1 MPTLK
6 IDDVEVTVEPGTRVI
21 EAADRL
27 GIDIPRF
34 CYHPGLSVAANC
46 RMCLVETN
54 RSPKLVPSCY
64 ETCCDGL
71 EVKTRTDKVLE
82 ARRAVL
88 EYILLNHPVDC
99 PICDQAGECDLQD
112 LYFAHDHKPSRH
124 EFRKLHKAKARILGP
139 QIVYDGERCINCTRC
154 IRVCEEVAKA
164 PQLQQVQRGARTYI
178 DVFPGMELD
187 HPYSMCTA
195 DVCPVGALTTRDF
208 RFKCRAWFTHGTQS
222 VCAECSRGCAIRID
236 TYRNEVQRVVPRENP
251 AVNQFWA
258 CDAGRLSY
266 HAYASGRLEAPR
278 VLGRASQPDAALDA
292 LARSLSALPS
302 EARVLVVLSPSMT
315 IEDVW
320 AAVPL
325 FHGRPG
331 IVRFAIGGRAAG
343 FQDDVLIRADKAP
356 NRAGLTLALNALG
369 VAPVPLEAALAG
381 SPTGL
386 VVFGDD
392 HEVTDALAATMGR
405 TQVSVAFVARDG
417 ALAQASSV
425 ALPTLSPFELDGS
438 WVNEFGVLQRVRSAV
453 TPPGDARS
461 VPAWVGAL
469 GVLLG
474 DVTPPATPVAAFAQA
489 AQAIPALAGLAFE
502 GIGPHGITLK

>member
-6 IDDVEVTVEPGTRVI
+6 IDEVEVTVEPGTRVI

-124 EFRKLHKAKARILGP
+124 EFRKHHKPKARILGP

-164 PQLQQVQRGARTYI
+164 PQLQQVQRGERTYI

-222 VCAECSRGCAIRID
+222 VCAECSRGCSVRVDA
-236 TYRNEVQRVVPRENP
+236 YRNAVQRVVPRANP
-251 AVNQFWA
+251 GVNQFWA
-258 CDAGRLSY
+258 CDAGRLAY
-266 HAYASGRLEAPR
+266 HAYEEGRLESAR
-278 VLGRASQPDAALDA
+278 VLGRAASPAEALDA
-292 LARSLSALPS
+292 LSRGLAALPA
-302 EARVLVVLSPSMT
+302 EARVLVVLSPTMT
-315 IEDVW
+315 LEDAW
-320 AAVPL
+320 AAVSL
-325 FHGRPG
+325 FRRRPG
-331 IVRFAIGGRAAG
+331 IVRFAIGGRAPG
-343 FQDDVLIRADKAP
+343 FQDDILIRADKSP
-356 NRAGLTLALNALG
+356 NRAGVTLALETLG
-369 VAPVPLEAALAG
+369 ATPVSLDAALAG
-381 SPTGL
+381 GPNAV

-392 HEVTDALAATMGR
+392 HAATDALVGAMGKA
-405 TQVSVAFVARDG
+405 QVCAAFVPRDG
-417 ALAQASSV
+417 ALAASGGV
-425 ALPTLSPFELDGS
+425 VLPVLSPYETEGT
-438 WVNEFGVLQRVRSAV
+438 WINESGVLQRVRAAV
-453 TPPGDARS
+453 TPPGDARPTPAWLAALAALLDDAS
-461 VPAWVGAL
+461 VPA
-469 GVLLG
+469 
-474 DVTPPATPVAAFAQA
+474 TPAAAFAQA
-489 AQAIPALAGLAFE
+489 AAAVPALSGLAFD
-502 GIGPHGITLK
+502 GIGPHGIALK

>member
-6 IDDVEVTVEPGTRVI
+6 IDDVEITVEPGTRVI

-71 EVKTRTDKVLE
+71 EVKTRSGKVLE

-112 LYFAHDHKPSRH
+112 LYFAHDHQPSRH
-124 EFRKLHKAKARILGP
+124 EFRKLHKPKARILGP

-154 IRVCEEVAKA
+154 IRVCDEVAKS
-164 PQLQQVQRGARTYI
+164 PQLQQVQRGERTYI

-187 HPYSMCTA
+187 HAYSMCTA

-222 VCAECSRGCAIRID
+222 VCAECSRGCSVRID
-236 TYRNEVQRVVPRENP
+236 VYRNEVQRVVPRENP
-251 AVNQFWA
+251 QVNQFWA
-258 CDAGRLSY
+258 CDAGRLAY
-266 HAYASGRLEAPR
+266 HAYEKDRLAVARVRGEAGGP
-278 VLGRASQPDAALDA
+278 AEALDA
-292 LARSLSALPS
+292 LARGLAALPPD
-302 EARVLVVLSPSMT
+302 ARVLVVLSPTMT
-315 IEDVW
+315 IEDAW
-320 AAVPL
+320 AAIWL
-325 FHGRPG
+325 FRGRPG
-331 IVRFAIGGRAAG
+331 TVRFAVGGRAPGAH
-343 FQDDVLIRADKAP
+343 DDILIRADKAP
-356 NRAGLTLALNALG
+356 NRAGLTYVLG
-369 VAPVPLEAALAG
+369 GLGAAPVPLDPALAG
-381 SPTGL
+381 DPTAI

-392 HEVTDALAATMGR
+392 HAATDALIAAMGKA
-405 TQVSVAFVARDG
+405 QVSAAFVPRDG
-417 ALAQASSV
+417 ALAAAAGV
-425 ALPTLSPFELDGS
+425 ALPVLSPYETDGV
-438 WVNEFGVLQRVRSAV
+438 WVNEFGVAQRVRGAV
-453 TPPGDARS
+453 TPAGDTRS
-461 VPAWVGAL
+461 VPEWLAELGAR
-469 GVLLG
+469 LG
-474 DVTPPATPVAAFAQA
+474 DRTVAATPALAFAQA
-489 AQAIPALAGLAFE
+489 AAAIPAFSGLSLE
-502 GIGPHGITLK
+502 GIGPHGIVLK